1 MIIMRVFCYLKN
13 NMINKNIGKNVIK
26 NTDKYKNINESNN
39 ENSIIKYSI
48 VVILLLTVIFSIY
61 ICMFKNTYINEV
73 NEVEIYNKKIS
84 SYIVKYNVMIVSNK
98 NINNYTIN
106 EVFKNIDNVECF
118 KFNFFDALS
127 SEVTYIV
134 KDNFVKISSA
144 NQINEYITNVNKVN
158 NLNLLSTKTYLD
170 ILNSMYN
177 ENNNN
182 CYYLN
187 EISEFLD
194 NVDYDK
200 VNTKIVINLDKN
212 KHINKCNENCNI
224 NDLYNKGLKLN
235 KIEIILDENNY
246 FKNIRIYSQDLLYME
261 IEYDM
266 FKINEIVDDNL
277 FNM

>member
-1 MIIMRVFCYLKN
+1 MRVFCYLKN